1 MIYTY
6 MFGGQWWIWWD
17 IMAKPMFSKWGG
29 QKNVEGTKY
38 AVLISNIRIQSD
50 VFAPKNGRFNLTLSN
65 ALTLGII
72 VVCWGKWENL
82 SAKCAEECFS
92 GKIFE

>member
-1 MIYTY
+1 
-6 MFGGQWWIWWD
+6 MFGGQWWTWWD
-17 IMAKPMFSKWGG
+17 TMAKPMFSKWGG
-29 QKNVEGTKY
+29 HFKMVEGTKY

-50 VFAPKNGRFNLTLSN
+50 LKDVFAPKNGRFDLTLSN
-65 ALTLGII
+65 ALALRITAF
-72 VVCWGKWENL
+72 CWGKWENL